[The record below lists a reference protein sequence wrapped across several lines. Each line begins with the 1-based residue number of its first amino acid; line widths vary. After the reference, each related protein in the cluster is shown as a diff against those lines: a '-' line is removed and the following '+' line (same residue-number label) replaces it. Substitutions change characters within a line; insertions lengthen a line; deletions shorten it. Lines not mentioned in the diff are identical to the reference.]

1 MKKNNTTKFVVVLV
15 IFVVALIYTLP
26 STPLWE
32 SAFGSLSP
40 EEQAGMPLEFF
51 EYKEDNNSV
60 LLTMSVNSSAEIF
73 NRNQNPVRVEDFL
86 DTVCETVRQKLIQV
100 KYKVESDNVN
110 LVDKKRTYKVSNS
123 NGEKLTVD
131 KLKADID
138 NLKLY
143 AKYPLVIASF
153 FPQRKITLGL
163 DLKGG
168 LDIVYRVEI
177 DENTKD
183 SRADAVRRSVE
194 VIRSRIDKYGVAE
207 PSIKAQ
213 EGNRIRVQLPGVTE
227 TNKIKSL
234 IQNTAKLDFM
244 LVLDQNFTPS
254 ELNSL
259 EQCEKKVFPAKNDS
273 LWYLLKEEPKD
284 SKVKVSGDDLKFA
297 KVAFDEF
304 GKPIIHLEFNTEG
317 SIKFRN
323 LTAAN
328 IGRQLAIVLGGKVHS
343 APRIQTAIS
352 GGYAQITG
360 GFSLDEA
367 KELALTLRSGALPAT
382 LTELESRVIG
392 PTLGQK
398 SIQAGFAAGIV
409 GFILVMIVMLLWYKT
424 CGVIADLALVF
435 NSLIVFA
442 ALVMFGGTMTLPG
455 IAGFVLSVGMAV
467 DANVIIFER
476 IREEYHS
483 GKTVRAAIA
492 SGFDRAFSCILDS
505 NVTTILIVAIL
516 YYFTTGP
523 IRGFAT
529 TLGIG
534 LIANLY
540 TAVVF
545 SKLCLETWFEG
556 HPERKLGL

>member
-1 MKKNNTTKFVVVLV
+1 MKKNNTTKFIVVLV
-15 IFVVALIYTLP
+15 VFVVALIYTLP

-32 SAFGSLSP
+32 SAFGSLTP
-40 EEQAGMPLEFF
+40 EEQAGMPLEYF

-73 NRNQNPVRVEDFL
+73 NRGKNPVKIEEFL
-86 DTVCETVRQKLIQV
+86 DRICETVRQKLIQTKYNV
-100 KYKVESDNVN
+100 KASSTD
-110 LVDKKRTYKVSNS
+110 LIDKKRTYIVSNS
-123 NGEKLTVD
+123 NGEKLTTD
-131 KLKADID
+131 KLKADIN

-143 AKYPLVIASF
+143 AKWPLVITSL
-153 FPQRKITLGL
+153 FPQKKITLGL

-177 DENTKD
+177 DENTQD

-194 VIRSRIDKYGVAE
+194 IIRSRIDKYGVAE

-213 EGNRIRVQLPGVTE
+213 EGNRIRVQLPGVTD
-227 TNKIKSL
+227 TNEIKST
-234 IQNTAKLDFM
+234 IQDTARLEFH
-244 LVLDQNFTPS
+244 LVRDQNFSPTEFAQAADEMVCAS
-254 ELNSL
+254 
-259 EQCEKKVFPAKNDS
+259 KNDS
-273 LWYLLKEEPKD
+273 LYYLLERKAD
-284 SKVKVSGDDLKFA
+284 VTGNDLKFA

-328 IGRQLAIVLGGKVHS
+328 IGRQLAIVLSDKSGVSLVHS

-360 GFSLDEA
+360 GFTLEEA
-367 KELALTLRSGALPAT
+367 KRLALTLRSGALPAT

-392 PTLGQK
+392 PTLGLK
-398 SIQAGFAAGIV
+398 SIQAGFAAGLV
-409 GFILVMIVMLLWYKT
+409 GFVLVMIVMLVWYKT
-424 CGVIADLALVF
+424 CGFIADLALMF

-442 ALVMFGGTMTLPG
+442 ALVIFGGTMTLPG
-455 IAGFVLSVGMAV
+455 IAGFILSVGMAV
-467 DANVIIFER
+467 DANIIIFER

-505 NVTTILIVAIL
+505 NITTILVVAIL

-534 LIANLY
+534 LTANLY
-540 TAVVF
+540 TAVIF